1 MKSARKIRNFSKCAR
16 CHQSLIE
23 INHYGERPIAFCD
36 VQVWQ
41 ASTSKC
47 CRLAP
52 EDIMALR
59 SIKPRLVTAQTGK
72 ESPAIMFSA
81 VYCAHDRQEEDETVR
96 GKHSQQRYRIQMQHW
111 ISLGSL
117 TQSERIGFRLRGRA
131 PSLTLRG
138 ERSFA

>member
-1 MKSARKIRNFSKCAR
+1 MKSARKISNFSKCAR

-81 VYCAHDRQEEDETVR
+81 VYCAMIAKRRTRLFAASTPSSATEY
-96 GKHSQQRYRIQMQHW
+96 KCN
-111 ISLGSL
+111 
-117 TQSERIGFRLRGRA
+117 IGF
-131 PSLTLRG
+131 PSDH
-138 ERSFA
+138 